1 VTPTNPT
8 RASLRPTDIA
18 EPVPG
23 GVRVLVAGGGED
35 DGVILTAMLR
45 LRGFDARAAGS
56 AATALEVAA
65 SVPPQVLVL
74 DPDLP
79 DWREVVRR
87 LRARPAPPAVV
98 FLTAYTSAAWR
109 AAAAEAGAA
118 AYLLKPADV
127 EELVALLR
135 RLTAPAG

>member
-1 VTPTNPT
+1 MK
-8 RASLRPTDIA
+8 PTDIA

-35 DGVILTAMLR
+35 DAIILTAMLR
-45 LRGFDARAAGS
+45 LRGFDARAART
-56 AATALEVAA
+56 AAVALEVAA
-65 SVPPQVLVL
+65 LAPPRVLLL

-79 DWREVVRR
+79 DWQELIGH
-87 LRARPAPPAVV
+87 LRARPGPPVVV
-98 FLTAYTSAAWR
+98 FLTAYSSPGWR

-127 EELVALLR
+127 EELVELLR
-135 RLTAPAG
+135 RL

>member
-1 VTPTNPT
+1 MK
-8 RASLRPTDIA
+8 PTDIA
-18 EPVPG
+18 DPVPG
-23 GVRVLVAGGGED
+23 GARVLVAAVGED

-45 LRGFDARAAGS
+45 LRGFDARAART
-56 AATALEVAA
+56 AAVAA
-65 SVPPQVLVL
+65 DVAGLTGPQALIL

-79 DWREVVRR
+79 DWRDLLRR
-87 LRARPAPPAVV
+87 LQAAPNPPAVV
-98 FLTAYTSAAWR
+98 FLTAHTSAAWR

-135 RLTAPAG
+135 RLTGPAG